1 MKRQEINATSVNND
15 IISYL
20 EDAKYLIQRGLPL
33 TAIERINAACR
44 LVSSRNF
51 TEENSII
58 MTIHCDTC
66 DHVFSADVREPIH
79 CPNCHERIPYDPD
92 AEERKDTFADIKQAL
107 KSDPVGPDGL
117 FFSEEV
123 KA

>member
-1 MKRQEINATSVNND
+1 MKKQEINATRVNND

-33 TAIERINAACR
+33 TAIERIFAASK
-44 LVSSRNF
+44 LVSSRDF
-51 TEENSII
+51 KEDKPII

-66 DHVFSADVREPIH
+66 DHVFSADVRETVH

-92 AEERKDTFADIKQAL
+92 ADEQKDDFTDIKQAL
-107 KSDPVGPDGL
+107 RSDAVGPDGL
-117 FFSEEV
+117 FFPDEV
-123 KA
+123 Q